1 VTRYAGKPP
10 PKRSGGVWGAV
21 RTALWL
27 LLLSLVVGFVIGLV
41 LRSRLERPVH
51 FIGAETILQTSSD
64 V

>member
-1 VTRYAGKPP
+1 MTLYVGKLP
-10 PKRSGGVWGAV
+10 PKRGGAAWGAV

-41 LRSRLERPVH
+41 LRSRLERQVR
-51 FIGAETILQTSSD
+51 FIGAEVVVGAPST